1 MTAQQLQKI
10 TLNLHNMFPFGM
22 KLAEKEDHL
31 EKDLGVKDR
40 LKQLQ
45 MVSKSH

>member
-1 MTAQQLQKI
+1 MTTQQLHKI

-22 KLAEKEDHL
+22 KVAEKEDHS

-40 LKQLQ
+40 VKQLK
-45 MVSKSH
+45 MVSNTH